1 MTEKAM
7 VTSPK
12 PLKLWRAWELWF
24 VVVAAAAAG
33 VVAYFHPGAS
43 APVPANG
50 LPLKMHSQPRQL
62 PSLTVRDAN
71 GKTFDLAAI
80 RGKVVLLNVWATWC
94 PPCRQEM
101 PSLDRLQ
108 AQLGSNEFEVLA
120 LSVDIGEN
128 GARLVRSFYK
138 EIGIQ
143 RLAVYQDVQ
152 GGAISELKAV
162 GVPTTLLIDR
172 QGREVGRM
180 SGTAEWDNPEIVKA
194 LRRIVEET
202 R

>member
-1 MTEKAM
+1 MTDETTG
-7 VTSPK
+7 TSPK
-12 PLKLWRAWELWF
+12 PSNLWRAWQFWF

-33 VVAYFHPGAS
+33 VVAYFLPATSVQVH
-43 APVPANG
+43 ANG

-62 PSLTVRDAN
+62 PSLTVRDAS
-71 GKTFDLAAI
+71 GKTFDLAAM

-138 EIGIQ
+138 EVGIQ

-194 LRRIVEET
+194 LRRIVEES